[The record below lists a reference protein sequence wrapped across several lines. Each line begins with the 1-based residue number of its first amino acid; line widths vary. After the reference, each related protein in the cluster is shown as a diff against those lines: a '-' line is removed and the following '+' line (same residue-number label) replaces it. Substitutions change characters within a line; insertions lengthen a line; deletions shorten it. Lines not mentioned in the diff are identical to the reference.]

1 MHGQTAPFKKIG
13 GSMLPN
19 PPSKAHGFVTCK
31 FPNQK
36 KNIYTAPPPPLPN
49 PGQPLAYTHRD
60 LQDYITNIPI
70 VVM

>member
-36 KNIYTAPPPPLPN
+36 KNIYTAPPPPFAKFWPA
-49 PGQPLAYTHRD
+49 PGLYP
-60 LQDYITNIPI
+60 P
-70 VVM
+70 

>member
-1 MHGQTAPFKKIG
+1 MHQTAPFKKIG

-36 KNIYTAPPPPLPN
+36 KNVYCPPPPLCQILATHP
-49 PGQPLAYTHRD
+49 AYTHRD
-60 LQDYITNIPI
+60 LQD
-70 VVM
+70 